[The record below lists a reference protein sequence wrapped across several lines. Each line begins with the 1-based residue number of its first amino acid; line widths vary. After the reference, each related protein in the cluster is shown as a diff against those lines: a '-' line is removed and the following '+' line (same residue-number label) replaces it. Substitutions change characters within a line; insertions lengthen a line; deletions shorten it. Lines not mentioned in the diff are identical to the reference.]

1 MRVGFPGSINTVL
14 TNLNVVA
21 ITALVGGYG
30 TLALAGYGLG
40 ARLEYLQIPLVFGF
54 GTALV
59 TLVGTN
65 IGAADVRRARQI
77 AWTGALLAGGVTG
90 LVGLVVA
97 VWPQLWLGMFTSDPA
112 VLHVGELYLRIVGP
126 TYGFF
131 GLGLALYFASQG
143 AGHLLWALLGAGVLR
158 LGVAVVGG
166 WLALNVLGLGLA
178 GVFGALALSFVVF
191 GVAQTLAARRAIR
204 GRAT

>member
-1 MRVGFPGSINTVL
+1 
-14 TNLNVVA
+14 
-21 ITALVGGYG
+21 
-30 TLALAGYGLG
+30 
-40 ARLEYLQIPLVFGF
+40 LQIPLVFGF

-59 TLVGTN
+59 TLVGTS

-77 AWTGALLAGGVTG
+77 ARTGALLAGGVTG
-90 LVGLVVA
+90 GVGLLVA
-97 VWPQLWLGMFTSDPA
+97 IWPQLWLGIFTTDPA
-112 VLHVGELYLRIVGP
+112 VLAVGELYLRVVGP

-143 AGHLLWALLGAGVLR
+143 AGHLLWAVGAGVLR
-158 LGVAVVGG
+158 LGVAVIGG
-166 WLALNVLGLGLA
+166 WLAINVLGLGLV
-178 GVFGALALSFVVF
+178 GVFGALALSFVAF